1 MPLPETKLDEFL
13 YVSTK
18 EERELLKS
26 ALMSW
31 LHMTP
36 MPHEKPHLVPIAEA
50 FLRDLKDWEE

>member
-26 ALMSW
+26 ALVSW

-36 MPHEKPHLVPIAEA
+36 MPHEKPHLVPIAES